1 MNWAGFESGRGLLL
15 DSIHYPLPPVVEF
28 WELYFNFPIRV
39 YDVTQACLQL
49 CSFCVCVCACCVLCV
64 CVCVVCCVCVLC
76 VVCVVCC
83 VCVCVCCVRKVYC
96 DAKLVR
102 VLQCRTSYCHFA
114 LRN

>member
-49 CSFCVCVCACCVLCV
+49 CSFCVCVCVLCV
-64 CVCVVCCVCVLC
+64 
-76 VVCVVCC
+76 